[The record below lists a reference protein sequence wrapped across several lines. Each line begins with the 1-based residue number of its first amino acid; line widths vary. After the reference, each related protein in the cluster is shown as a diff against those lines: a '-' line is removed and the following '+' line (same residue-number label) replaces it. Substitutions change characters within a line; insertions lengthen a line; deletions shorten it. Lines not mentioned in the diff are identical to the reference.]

1 MTTTSFTSTPFLGE
15 PAPPGIPA
23 RPVGRVP
30 FSGRQPLRRMRLW
43 SLAVEAWR
51 RYRTRQLLAGFDAH
65 MLKDIGV
72 SFAEAEH
79 EVNKPFWVR

>member
-1 MTTTSFTSTPFLGE
+1 MLTSFTTPFLAD
-15 PAPPGIPA
+15 PAPPGVPS

-43 SLAVEAWR
+43 SLVVEAWR
-51 RYRTRQLLAGFDAH
+51 RHRTRQLLAGFDAH

-72 SFAEAEH
+72 TFAQAEH

>member
-1 MTTTSFTSTPFLGE
+1 MTTTSFTTTPFLADRAE
-15 PAPPGIPA
+15 PGVPS

-30 FSGRQPLRRMRLW
+30 FTGRHPFQRTRLW
-43 SLAVEAWR
+43 SRVVEAWR

-72 SFAEAEH
+72 TFAEAEH

>member
-1 MTTTSFTSTPFLGE
+1 MLTSFTTTPFL
-15 PAPPGIPA
+15 ADPA
-23 RPVGRVP
+23 RPNIPSRRVSRVP
-30 FSGRQPLRRMRLW
+30 FAGPQPLPHTRPW
-43 SLAVEAWR
+43 SLVVEAWH

-72 SFAEAEH
+72 TFAEAEH

>member
-1 MTTTSFTSTPFLGE
+1 MLTSFTTTPFLGD
-15 PAPPGIPA
+15 PTQPDLPA
-23 RPVGRVP
+23 RPVGRVR

-43 SLAVEAWR
+43 RLVEAWR
-51 RYRTRQLLAGFDAH
+51 RHRTRQLLAGFDGH

-72 SFAEAEH
+72 TFAEAEH